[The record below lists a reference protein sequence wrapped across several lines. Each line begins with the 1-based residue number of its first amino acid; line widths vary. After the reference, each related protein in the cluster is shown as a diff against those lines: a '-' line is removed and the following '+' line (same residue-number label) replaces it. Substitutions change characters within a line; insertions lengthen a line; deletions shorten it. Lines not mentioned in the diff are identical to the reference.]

1 MVRDIRNAPFQWQ
14 EKAVMRFIRKSFE
27 KEKGNKLAFAIAVYV
42 CLTEIASNQQSDVF
56 IFTQSA
62 LAKMTGLSRT
72 TISEILTRFEKLRLI
87 AREPNYD
94 ENGFLIA
101 RKYTLL
107 SSTDVH
113 GVNTDVHGVNTYVH
127 GVNTYVHGVNTDVHG
142 VNTDVHGVD
151 TYVHGVDTYVHG
163 VNTDV
168 HGVNTIEEKEQLK
181 KEHIEKSFF
190 SFFSKNETKNS
201 ASQNFQKSFI
211 EGELSKDNTNAQPAQ
226 ENVSNAIPASHS
238 PIPKRNPKHKPAAKA
253 ETPEERAF
261 REGYY
266 AFAERAI
273 EWLVAHGC
281 VEEEPSRYWRWAKR
295 LNKTDERITV
305 DVLKHCFN
313 HYVSQRSGTGW
324 RSRAKSFKQFVA
336 AFNEIFQSL
345 STSMTTN
352 HEPYQAIITDTKLQ
366 RDITRS
372 EEWFAVAATIAAQR
386 AGNH

>member
-94 ENGFLIA
+94 EHGFLIA

-107 SSTDVH
+107 SFTDVQ
-113 GVNTDVHGVNTYVH
+113 GVNTDVQ
-127 GVNTYVHGVNTDVHG
+127 GVNTDVQG
-142 VNTDVHGVD
+142 VNTDVQ
-151 TYVHGVDTYVHG
+151 G

-168 HGVNTIEEKEQLK
+168 QGVDTDVQGVDTIEEKEQLK
-181 KEHIEKSFF
+181 KEHVEKSFF

-211 EGELSKDNTNAQPAQ
+211 ESELSQDNTNAQPTQ

-238 PIPKRNPKHKPAAKA
+238 PIPKRNPKHNSAAKA

-266 AFAERAI
+266 AFADRAI